1 MVLRILMAHRLQVKE
16 NIQKEAMA
24 PMRCFN
30 FVLHACLRAFSSQ
43 SLIFL
48 LIVVWVV
55 KRLLNVCAET
65 SVGSEVKFWF
75 LRIFF
80 SCIGKLLE
88 D

>member
-43 SLIFL
+43 YLVFFTHCGI
-48 LIVVWVV
+48 
-55 KRLLNVCAET
+55 
-65 SVGSEVKFWF
+65 GSETFT
-75 LRIFF
+75 
-80 SCIGKLLE
+80 
-88 D
+88 